1 MASLRGLIPGRLKTL
16 REQIDAQAEKD
27 ESKKLSFLTDI
38 SGLKSL
44 SNIEKNQFV
53 LNTLIPE
60 VILQKLH

>member
-1 MASLRGLIPGRLKTL
+1 VAKLRGLIPGRLTTL

-44 SNIEKNQFV
+44 SDTEKNQFV